1 MMVPP
6 AGTADVPLRKVSMKS
21 SASGLTGVKAL
32 VWRKRQALQQG
43 GQVPEGATGLF
54 IKDTFQAHNTVSF
67 DIVRCAAAHYIRP
80 KC

>member
-6 AGTADVPLRKVSMKS
+6 AGTADLQLRNASMKS
-21 SASGLTGVKAL
+21 SSSDLMGVKAL

-43 GQVPEGATGLF
+43 GQVPEGATGFL

-67 DIVRCAAAHYIRP
+67 NIFRCAAAHYICP